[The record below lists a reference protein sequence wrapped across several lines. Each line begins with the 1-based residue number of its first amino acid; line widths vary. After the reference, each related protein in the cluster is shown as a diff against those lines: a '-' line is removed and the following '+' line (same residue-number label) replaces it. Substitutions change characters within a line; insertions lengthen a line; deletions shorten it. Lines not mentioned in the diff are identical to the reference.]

1 MVLFAHTGKIDHVAV
16 AHVLIATLV
25 VRDQIET
32 FKSPYIIR
40 AHKAILNTDGIAVH
54 AALVIASEKTV
65 HIELNEIVRL
75 FLFGEKCP
83 VK

>member
-1 MVLFAHTGKIDHVAV
+1 MVLFTHTGKIDHVAI

-54 AALVIASEKTV
+54 AALIIASEEAV
-65 HIELNEIVRL
+65 HIEFHEIVRL
-75 FLFGEKCP
+75 FRLTEKRT